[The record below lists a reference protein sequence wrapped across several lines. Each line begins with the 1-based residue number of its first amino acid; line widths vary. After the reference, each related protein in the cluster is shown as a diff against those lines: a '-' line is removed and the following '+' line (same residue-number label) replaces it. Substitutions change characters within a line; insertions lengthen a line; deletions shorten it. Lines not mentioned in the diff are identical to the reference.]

1 MNDVSESVLQE
12 SLDLLEQGL
21 PIEQILARY
30 PDHVAALRPFL
41 QTALQLAT
49 VAPQPSLAAKQRS
62 QKAFLAHAES
72 LKVTPVQPSAWYR
85 LRQILLPLV
94 SLAAVVILFGATAV
108 SVSGS
113 AIPGDTLYTV
123 KRLVEDVRL
132 NGADDPETAVALVES
147 YRQERIREVQTL
159 LRTGRAAEA
168 SFEGEVQALQTDQWT
183 VAEIDIQLN
192 AATRITGQ
200 PRLGELARV
209 NGRTENGVFT
219 AETIE
224 ILTGSVA
231 EPEQEP
237 TPEPSPPAAPS
248 ATATAT
254 LTPTPAPTEA
264 LTATATATLTATPHR
279 HQRPRVRQPLHPQR
293 CRCQPPRWC
302 PPSRRPATTTT
313 ITTAVTITT
322 TMTMMAKTTT
332 MTTMMTM
339 TTAATAMIAAAMT
352 TITTT
357 TINLQKPLRFL
368 VTLEHAS

>member
-264 LTATATATLTATPHR
+264 LTATATATLTATPS
-279 HQRPRVRQPLHPQR
+279 PSPTATGTPTATPTEMPLPTATLVPT
-293 CRCQPPRWC
+293 QPP
-302 PPSRRPATTTT
+302 PS
-313 ITTAVTITT
+313 
-322 TMTMMAKTTT
+322 
-332 MTTMMTM
+332 
-339 TTAATAMIAAAMT
+339 
-352 TITTT
+352 
-357 TINLQKPLRFL
+357 NDNNNNNGGDNNNDNDDDGQNNNDDDDDDNDD
-368 VTLEHAS
+368 SGNSNDSGGNDNDNDDDD